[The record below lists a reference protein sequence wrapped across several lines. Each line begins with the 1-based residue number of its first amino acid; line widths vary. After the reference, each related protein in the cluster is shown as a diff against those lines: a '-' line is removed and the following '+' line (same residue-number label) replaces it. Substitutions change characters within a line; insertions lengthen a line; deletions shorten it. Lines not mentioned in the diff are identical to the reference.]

1 MARANKKDSTYH
13 VPWIVPS
20 EDFIGNS
27 LGWIASAPE
36 PAIVNGMYSTL
47 GDVGEILL
55 KIIDDCICDV
65 VINKEKY
72 IAVEGAFTLRR
83 KLTMEIMLYII
94 ITMGEGG
101 IQEEL
106 GEFFNHSPETPTK
119 GAYVRALDRLKPDTV
134 EQLFHEINRRIE
146 ASGLGSKTHLKFR
159 IFAVDSSSINVCP
172 NPEEKDTSVKGQGN
186 QTNAHALFDITNGYF
201 LDVIVKSKNVL
212 PERDASEIMISR
224 HPYLSKNAL
233 ITEDRG
239 YISLNHIAFFLV
251 NDIAYCI
258 RSKDMLANKSWLK
271 SYEPY
276 FAQYM
281 ENGEFDVVMT
291 IRVFNDTKAE
301 SAEDGVWD
309 KNPKY
314 KLCKDFRYC
323 KENEY
328 FEMSIRIIRVILPSG
343 IPEILVS
350 NVSPTLLSKEEAKE
364 IYHLRWNEE
373 GEFLHLKYNC
383 KCLYLHHRNAA
394 RYTNEIYGSFIMA
407 NFTSICVA
415 NSVSVNSIEQQI
427 PNSYIGKRI
436 KDEIEDLSSELKNN
450 KFIDST
456 HTEGHSVEDCSCI
469 SYDDFTDGTHEE
481 NNCISCDDVHREGI
495 SSFEDNICIESVCF
509 DGDVCLERNG
519 LDNMHHIVCTNNLD
533 LSIASSATTNTLTIE
548 SDYSLIYSTFRSK
561 TFTSEST
568 IIPEDTDMHCIFSIV
583 AENHVRVYK
592 LNYSVLCKSIYEETR
607 NMGRRFRR
615 QKPSRGIRDALAYA
629 ARFRTRVGR
638 KRPQEQIPPR
648 GISRIKYFIPFE
660 HRG

>member
-1 MARANKKDSTYH
+1 MDSANKKDSTYL

-20 EDFIGNS
+20 EDFIGNC

-47 GDVGEILL
+47 GDVGEILI

-65 VINKEKY
+65 VINKHKY
-72 IAVEGAFTLRR
+72 VTVEGAFTLRR

-106 GEFFNHSPETPTK
+106 GEFFEYSPETPTK
-119 GAYVRALDRLKPDTV
+119 GAYVRALDRLKPDTL

-146 ASGLGSKTHLKFR
+146 ASGLGSKTYLKFR

-172 NPEEKDTSVKGQGN
+172 NPEEKDTLVKGQGN

-224 HPYLSKNAL
+224 HPSLSKNAL

-251 NDIAYCI
+251 NKIAFCI

-271 SYEPY
+271 SYEPH

-291 IRVFNDTKAE
+291 IRVFKDAKAE
-301 SAEDGVWD
+301 SAEDGVWS

-323 KENEY
+323 NENEY

-343 IPEILVS
+343 TPEILIS
-350 NVSPTLLSKEEAKE
+350 NVSPALLSKEEAKE
-364 IYHLRWNEE
+364 VYHLRWNEE

-407 NFTSICVA
+407 NLSSVCVA
-415 NSVSVNSIEQQI
+415 NSISVDIIEQQS
-427 PNSYIGKRI
+427 PNNYIGKRI
-436 KDEIEDLSSELKNN
+436 KKEMENLLSELENN
-450 KFIDST
+450 KFIDGT
-456 HTEGHSVEDCSCI
+456 FTELCLAEDCTCI
-469 SYDDFTDGTHEE
+469 SFDDFTDGTHEE
-481 NNCISCDDVHREGI
+481 SSCVSDDAVYREEINSFDDVCVEKNKP
-495 SSFEDNICIESVCF
+495 DNRRC
-509 DGDVCLERNG
+509 
-519 LDNMHHIVCTNNLD
+519 IVCTNNLD
-533 LSIASSATTNTLTIE
+533 LANTSSAITNTSVE
-548 SDYSLIYSTFRSK
+548 FDYSLVYSTFRSK
-561 TFTSEST
+561 PFTSESV
-568 IIPEDTDMHCIFSIV
+568 IISKDADMHCIFDI
-583 AENHVRVYK
+583 AGEDHVRVYK
-592 LNYSVLCKSIYEETR
+592 INYSVLCNSIYEEMK

-629 ARFRTRVGR
+629 ARFRTRIGR